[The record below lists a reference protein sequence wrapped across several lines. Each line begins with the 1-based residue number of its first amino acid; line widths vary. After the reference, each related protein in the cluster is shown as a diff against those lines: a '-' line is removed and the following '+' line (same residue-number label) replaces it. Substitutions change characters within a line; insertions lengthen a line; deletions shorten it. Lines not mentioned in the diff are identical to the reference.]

1 MNAPCNCLQNLN
13 QAFEDVAG
21 VLAALVELCPI
32 PDEELLIAAQ
42 AIDRAHVKACRRLGF
57 DVAGDS
63 DDPAGSE
70 HPAIVYLVARIRERG
85 GLTKDASGSHRG
97 CHEPR
102 G

>member
-1 MNAPCNCLQNLN
+1 MNSPCKCLQNLN

-21 VLAALVELCPI
+21 VLAALSELCPI
-32 PDEELLIAAQ
+32 PDEELCVAAQ
-42 AIDRAHVKACRRLGF
+42 AIDRAHAEACRRLGYQ
-57 DVAGDS
+57 VIGDS

-70 HPAIVYLVARIRERG
+70 RPAVVYLVTRIRERSV
-85 GLTKDASGSHRG
+85 LAQDASGSLRG